1 MSTLEEYERFS
12 LFLSNSYVSRRKSEK
27 QSLSILF
34 SSFYEFFTSVETR
47 NFKETEPLAEGASE
61 EGTSETLTR
70 LIFGEDD

>member
-12 LFLSNSYVSRRKSEK
+12 LSLTRTFREEKSEK

-47 NFKETEPLAEGASE
+47 NFKETEPSLRRERVE